1 MNASV
6 RTQCWLCGSVEPLTA
21 EHIPPRSAFNDR
33 PVIVQRVSPDA
44 IAAGYVAWKDEER
57 QQQGHSLLSLCT
69 KCNRRGGRS
78 FVPSYKDLAHKVARQ
93 VSTRIPLKEI
103 RVTSVRNPQLIL
115 RQVLM
120 QFVSANG
127 ESFVNANPWI
137 REFLLARRAN
147 PIPEDVFVYLFATQ
161 TRGFRTSGVSG
172 HVLIE
177 KGQYRVVSEFT
188 HWPLGTVLSFT
199 DLSDEPLLP
208 ITKWSEIPFNSKQTV
223 DITLPVNP
231 IESELPID
239 FRDALDIYID
249 MGKKASVLPDEQ
261 LVRRMTEETERRGG
275 HSRDE
280 AILTASPALV
290 ALHAHG
296 LQKALDE
303 AGRKAQERGLTPETL
318 DSLLEDA

>member
-1 MNASV
+1 
-6 RTQCWLCGSVEPLTA
+6 
-21 EHIPPRSAFNDR
+21 
-33 PVIVQRVSPDA
+33 
-44 IAAGYVAWKDEER
+44 
-57 QQQGHSLLSLCT
+57 
-69 KCNRRGGRS
+69 
-78 FVPSYKDLAHKVARQ
+78 
-93 VSTRIPLKEI
+93 
-103 RVTSVRNPQLIL
+103 
-115 RQVLM
+115 
-120 QFVSANG
+120 
-127 ESFVNANPWI
+127 
-137 REFLLARRAN
+137 
-147 PIPEDVFVYLFATQ
+147 
-161 TRGFRTSGVSG
+161 
-172 HVLIE
+172 
-177 KGQYRVVSEFT
+177 
-188 HWPLGTVLSFT
+188 VLSFT

>member
-1 MNASV
+1 
-6 RTQCWLCGSVEPLTA
+6 
-21 EHIPPRSAFNDR
+21 
-33 PVIVQRVSPDA
+33 
-44 IAAGYVAWKDEER
+44 
-57 QQQGHSLLSLCT
+57 
-69 KCNRRGGRS
+69 
-78 FVPSYKDLAHKVARQ
+78 
-93 VSTRIPLKEI
+93 
-103 RVTSVRNPQLIL
+103 
-115 RQVLM
+115 M